1 MSPLPAK
8 GPEKSA
14 VISQVRKKV
23 LQKARKIPT
32 RLMHSFNANSD
43 LLISA
48 PSSLV
53 CLSAELDTAPRSLPA
68 RSMRENLPGIK
79 RQVQV
84 GAILNISLPC
94 SGRRFVSVLS
104 RIWKTAWLREELELA
119 DVLPEVRRLFPRLI
133 RASTSSTEATSVSV
147 NPTTTT

>member
-1 MSPLPAK
+1 
-8 GPEKSA
+8 
-14 VISQVRKKV
+14 
-23 LQKARKIPT
+23 
-32 RLMHSFNANSD
+32 MHSFNANSD

-68 RSMRENLPGIK
+68 RSMSENLPGIK
-79 RQVQV
+79 TQVQV

-94 SGRRFVSVLS
+94 SGRRLVSVLS

-119 DVLPEVRRLFPRLI
+119 DVLPEVRKLFPLLI
-133 RASTSSTEATSVSV
+133 NPNTSSTEATSVSV
-147 NPTTTT
+147 NPTTTTWCKVGCHLCFVSNECSWN